1 MIANSKFI
9 YNNLNEKQ
17 NLSAYVKINKESMPK
32 AKELSWLVF
41 LVTLFSL
48 PMAGMEIHGTVRDIY
63 NRPLAGVHVR
73 ISSSGHSLLSDE
85 KGEFVFTVDASET
98 VFELYFESPQH
109 YLEKRTVVLKE
120 ITPDLKVYLIPLKLL
135 REDVTVTA
143 LNESQKTIAVPFA
156 QNVVS
161 KIGIRESQ
169 SESIVQALQNSPGV
183 HFIGKGGIAVTPSIR
198 GLARRRILL
207 LAAGARITSDRSAG
221 AAAQFYPPELVQ
233 QIEVVRSAASVL
245 YGSDAIGGVIQI
257 IPRDAQNAEPG
268 FAALNISG
276 HSADQKLNGGFSLN
290 QKFGPYSVFSA
301 MQISQAGD
309 YSAAGERVFNSGY
322 RYYTGNLIA
331 GYETEKRSF
340 SLSFLKS
347 AGRDI
352 GKPERANDPAVSSFY
367 PLENN
372 NLLNISYRENTLSA
386 NSSLNFSLFLNPNDY
401 ELDKIKQS
409 GQQVDISKNSA
420 LDFGVRTTLK
430 KSLNS
435 HLSYQFGIDYYGRAN
450 VDMENETWKNDFFSS
465 GSLPVKNG
473 RRNDLGMYAK
483 LDYSGLA
490 AFDLVAGARLGA
502 FSRNAISDGVFLKKS
517 SWAPAFFLGITR
529 KIKDALTLFCNAGTA
544 YRLPSLS
551 EAFYTG
557 ITGRSSIVGNPDL
570 QPEKSL
576 NLDAG
581 LKIHRKNIF
590 LGAYFFQYSVRDMI
604 EKFPLNDT
612 SYTYDNIEQ
621 GRIRGLELEFQ
632 FYPLKKLE
640 IFGNA
645 FYYQG
650 RSTISEKPLNDIPSA
665 KLFLGAK
672 FWLGR
677 FWSEVNWL
685 ASAAVKQP
693 GPAESAIP
701 AYSVTDV
708 KAGCYFSNR
717 LFVFLKI
724 ANLFDRAYFANADP
738 DIPLAKGLD
747 FSIGL
752 NLNF

>member
-1 MIANSKFI
+1 MRKN
-9 YNNLNEKQ
+9 KQ
-17 NLSAYVKINKESMPK
+17 RLHSV
-32 AKELSWLVF
+32 LLVM
-41 LVTLFSL
+41 LLAL
-48 PMAGMEIHGTVRDIY
+48 PLAGVEIHGTVKDIY
-63 NRPLAGVHVR
+63 NRPLPGVQIR
-73 ISSSGHSLLSDE
+73 IAPGGGLLVSNE
-85 KGEFVFTVDASET
+85 KGEFDFTVDASES
-98 VFELYFESPQH
+98 VLELYFETPLH
-109 YLEKRTVVLKE
+109 YPEKRYVSAKE
-120 ITPDLKVYLIPLKLL
+120 STPYMKVYLIPLKLL

-143 LNESQKTIAVPFA
+143 LNEAEKAISVPFA
-156 QNVVS
+156 QSVVS
-161 KIGIRESQ
+161 KIEIRENQ
-169 SESIVQALQNSPGV
+169 SETIVQAMQNSPGV
-183 HFIGKGGIAVTPSIR
+183 HFIGKGGVSVTPSIR

-221 AAAQFYPPELVQ
+221 ASAQFYPPELVQ
-233 QIEVVRSAASVL
+233 QIEIVRSAASVL

-268 FAALNISG
+268 FATMNISS
-276 HSADQKLNGGFSLN
+276 HSADQKLNGGFSLK
-290 QKFGPYSVFSA
+290 QKFGPYSVLAA
-301 MQISQAGD
+301 MQISQADD
-309 YSAAGERVFNSGY
+309 YSAAGERMLNSGY

-367 PLENN
+367 PLENI
-372 NLLNISYRENTLSA
+372 NLLNIAYRENTLSA

-409 GQQVDISKNSA
+409 AKQVDIAKNCA
-420 LDFGVRTTLK
+420 LDFGVRTTFK
-430 KSLNS
+430 KSLDS
-435 HLSYQFGIDYYGRAN
+435 HLSYQFGVDYYGRAN
-450 VDMENETWKNDFFSS
+450 VDMENETWKNGIFDS

-473 RRNDLGMYAK
+473 RRNDLGMYAT

-490 AFDLVAGARLGA
+490 DFDLVGGVRLGT

-529 KIKDALTLFCNAGTA
+529 KIKDSLTLFFNVGTA

-557 ITGRSSIVGNPDL
+557 ITGRSSIIGNSGL
-570 QPEKSL
+570 KPEKSL

-640 IFGNA
+640 IFSNA

-650 RSTISEKPLNDIPSA
+650 RSTVSEKPLNDIPSA
-665 KLFLGAK
+665 KLFLGVK
-672 FWLGR
+672 YWLGR

-685 ASAAVKQP
+685 GSAAVKRP
-693 GPAESAIP
+693 GPAETAIP

-747 FSIGL
+747 FSVGL
-752 NLNF
+752 NLSF

>member
-1 MIANSKFI
+1 MRKN
-9 YNNLNEKQ
+9 KQ
-17 NLSAYVKINKESMPK
+17 RLHSV
-32 AKELSWLVF
+32 LLVM
-41 LVTLFSL
+41 LLAL
-48 PMAGMEIHGTVRDIY
+48 PLAGVEIHGTVKDIY
-63 NRPLAGVHVR
+63 NRPLPGVQIR
-73 ISSSGHSLLSDE
+73 IAPGGGLLVSNE
-85 KGEFVFTVDASET
+85 KGEFDFTVDASES
-98 VFELYFESPQH
+98 VLELYFETPLH
-109 YLEKRTVVLKE
+109 YPEKRYVSAKE
-120 ITPDLKVYLIPLKLL
+120 STPYMKVYLIPLKLL

-143 LNESQKTIAVPFA
+143 LNEAEKAISVPFA
-156 QNVVS
+156 QSVVS
-161 KIGIRESQ
+161 KIEIRENQ
-169 SESIVQALQNSPGV
+169 SETIVQAMQNSPGV
-183 HFIGKGGIAVTPSIR
+183 HFIGKGGVSVTPSIR

-221 AAAQFYPPELVQ
+221 ASAQFYPPELVQ
-233 QIEVVRSAASVL
+233 QIEIVRSAASVL

-268 FAALNISG
+268 FATMNISS
-276 HSADQKLNGGFSLN
+276 HSADQKLNGGFSLK
-290 QKFGPYSVFSA
+290 QKFGPYSVLAA
-301 MQISQAGD
+301 MQISQADD
-309 YSAAGERVFNSGY
+309 YSAAGERMLNSGY

-367 PLENN
+367 PLENI
-372 NLLNISYRENTLSA
+372 NLLNIAYRENTLSA
-386 NSSLNFSLFLNPNDY
+386 NSSLNFSLFLNPNNY

-409 GQQVDISKNSA
+409 AKQVDIAKNCA
-420 LDFGVRTTLK
+420 LDFGVRTTFK
-430 KSLNS
+430 KSLDS
-435 HLSYQFGIDYYGRAN
+435 HLSYQFGVDYYGRAN
-450 VDMENETWKNDFFSS
+450 VDMENETWKNGIFDS

-473 RRNDLGMYAK
+473 RRNDLGMYAT

-490 AFDLVAGARLGA
+490 DFDLVGGVRLGT

-529 KIKDALTLFCNAGTA
+529 KIKDSLTLFFNVGTA

-557 ITGRSSIVGNPDL
+557 ITGRSSIIGNSGL
-570 QPEKSL
+570 KPEKSL

-640 IFGNA
+640 IFSNA

-650 RSTISEKPLNDIPSA
+650 RSTVSEKPLNDIPSA
-665 KLFLGAK
+665 KLFLGVK
-672 FWLGR
+672 YWLGR

-685 ASAAVKQP
+685 GSAAVKRP
-693 GPAESAIP
+693 GPAETAIP

-747 FSIGL
+747 FSVGL
-752 NLNF
+752 NLSF

>member
-1 MIANSKFI
+1 M
-9 YNNLNEKQ
+9 
-17 NLSAYVKINKESMPK
+17 M
-32 AKELSWLVF
+32 
-41 LVTLFSL
+41 FSL
-48 PMAGMEIHGTVRDIY
+48 PMAGVEVHGTVRDIY
-63 NRPLAGVHVR
+63 NRPLAGVLVR
-73 ISSSGHSLLSDE
+73 TSSGERSLLSDE
-85 KGEFVFTVDASET
+85 KGEFVFDVAAGET
-98 VFELYFESPQH
+98 FLELYFESPQH

-120 ITPDLKVYLIPLKLL
+120 ITPDLKVYLIPLNLL

-143 LNESQKTIAVPFA
+143 LNESQKTIAIPFA

-161 KIGIRESQ
+161 KSGIMESQ
-169 SESIVQALQNSPGV
+169 PETIVQALQNSPGV

-257 IPRDAQNAEPG
+257 IPRNAQNAEPG

-276 HSADQKLNGGFSLN
+276 HSADQKLNGGFALN
-290 QKFGPYSVFSA
+290 QKFGSYSVFSA
-301 MQISQAGD
+301 MQISQADD
-309 YSAAGERVFNSGY
+309 YSAAGARVFNSGY
-322 RYYTGNLIA
+322 RYYTGNLFA

-352 GKPERANDPAVSSFY
+352 GKPERANDPAISSFY
-367 PLENN
+367 PRENI
-372 NLLNISYRENTLSA
+372 NLLNITYCENYPKAS
-386 NSSLNFSLFLNPNDY
+386 SSLNFSFFLNPNDY
-401 ELDKIKQS
+401 ELDKIKQANK
-409 GQQVDISKNSA
+409 QVDISKNNA

-430 KSLNS
+430 KSLSSN
-435 HLSYQFGIDYYGRAN
+435 LSYQFGVDYYGRTN
-450 VDMENETWKNDFFSS
+450 VDMENETWKNGFLSNRSF
-465 GSLPVKNG
+465 PVENG
-473 RRNDLGMYAK
+473 RRNDLGMYAM

-490 AFDLVAGARLGA
+490 AFDLLAGARLGA
-502 FSRNAISDGVFLKKS
+502 FFRNAVSDGVLLKKS

-529 KIKDALTLFCNAGTA
+529 KIKDTFTMFFNAGTA
-544 YRLPSLS
+544 YRQPSLS

-570 QPEKSL
+570 KPEKSL

-581 LKIHRKNIF
+581 LKIHCKNIF
-590 LGAYFFQYSVRDMI
+590 LGTYFFQYSVRNMI
-604 EKFPLNDT
+604 EKFQLSDT
-612 SYTYDNIEQ
+612 SYTYENIEQ
-621 GRIRGLELEFQ
+621 GLIRGLELEFQ

-640 IFGNA
+640 LFGNA
-645 FYYQG
+645 FYYNG
-650 RSTISEKPLNDIPSA
+650 RSTISEKPVNDIPSA

-685 ASAAVKQP
+685 ASAAVKHP
-693 GPAESAIP
+693 GPAETAIP
-701 AYSVTDV
+701 AFSVTTV
-708 KAGCYFSNR
+708 KAGCYCSNR
-717 LFVFLKI
+717 LFVFFKI
-724 ANLFDRAYFANADP
+724 ANLFDRVYFANADP
-738 DIPLAKGLD
+738 DIPPAKGLD
-747 FSIGL
+747 FSLGL

>member
-1 MIANSKFI
+1 
-9 YNNLNEKQ
+9 
-17 NLSAYVKINKESMPK
+17 MPK

-41 LVTLFSL
+41 LAALLSL
-48 PMAGMEIHGTVRDIY
+48 PLPGIEVHGTVKDIY
-63 NRPLAGVHVR
+63 NRPLAGVQVR
-73 ISSSGHSLLSDE
+73 IGSGGRSLLSDE
-85 KGEFVFTVDASET
+85 KGKFDFNVHASET
-98 VFELYFESPQH
+98 VIELYFESPQH

-169 SESIVQALQNSPGV
+169 SETIVQALQNSPGM

-257 IPRDAQNAEPG
+257 IPRDAKNAEPG

-276 HSADQKLNGGFSLN
+276 NSADQKLNGGFSLN
-290 QKFGPYSVFSA
+290 QKFGSYSVFSA

-309 YSAAGERVFNSGY
+309 YSAAGARVFNSGY
-322 RYYTGNLIA
+322 RYYTGNLFA
-331 GYETEKRSF
+331 GCETENRSF
-340 SLSFLKS
+340 NLSFLKS

-352 GKPERANDPAVSSFY
+352 GKPERTNDPAVSSFY
-367 PLENN
+367 PRENI
-372 NLLNISYRENTLSA
+372 NLLNITYCENFPKA

-401 ELDKIKQS
+401 ELDKIKQAS
-409 GQQVDISKNSA
+409 RQVDISKNNA
-420 LDFGVRTTLK
+420 IDFGVRTALK
-430 KSLNS
+430 KSLSSN
-435 HLSYQFGIDYYGRAN
+435 LSYQFGVDYFGRTN
-450 VDMENETWKNDFFSS
+450 VDMENETWKNDFLSS
-465 GSLPVKNG
+465 RSFPVENG
-473 RRNDLGMYAK
+473 KRNDLGMYAM

-490 AFDLVAGARLGA
+490 AFDLLAGARLGA
-502 FSRNAISDGVFLKKS
+502 FLRNAVSDGVFLKNS

-529 KIKDALTLFCNAGTA
+529 KIKDTFTMFFNAGTA
-544 YRLPSLS
+544 YRQPSLS

-570 QPEKSL
+570 KPEKSL

-581 LKIHRKNIF
+581 LKIHYKNIF
-590 LGAYFFQYSVRDMI
+590 LGTYFFQYSVNDMI
-604 EKFPLNDT
+604 EKFQLSDT
-612 SYTYDNIEQ
+612 SYTYENIEQ

-640 IFGNA
+640 LFGNA
-645 FYYQG
+645 FYYVG
-650 RSTISEKPLNDIPSA
+650 RSTISEKPINDIPSA

-685 ASAAVKQP
+685 ASAAVKYP
-693 GPAESAIP
+693 GPAETAVP
-701 AYSVTDV
+701 AYSVTSV

-717 LFVFLKI
+717 LFMFFKI
-724 ANLFDRAYFANADP
+724 SNLFDRVYFANADP
-738 DIPLAKGLD
+738 DIPPAKGLD
-747 FSIGL
+747 FSLGM